1 MLVLVSGAAL
11 TQPAALAKVLER
23 DPRCAGHRF
32 VSAAPPHPPRPPDLQ
47 TEPLVDSITVARLA
61 ADLCACLPRGPE
73 ALATPS
79 ASASTP
85 TPIVLLLA
93 LPAAAHALGADPVP
107 LWQDQALRAAL
118 THLGWPYRLVV
129 GQGALAQT
137 AAALMALG
145 VATSVPAPFPASGMA
160 AERQR
165 LRALGCEKCSDPECE
180 HRLFTSLAGLQG

>member
-1 MLVLVSGAAL
+1 M
-11 TQPAALAKVLER
+11 
-23 DPRCAGHRF
+23 
-32 VSAAPPHPPRPPDLQ
+32 SAAPPHLHHSPNLQ

-61 ADLCACLPRGPE
+61 ADLCACLPRAPE

-79 ASASTP
+79 TSAS

-145 VATSVPAPFPASGMA
+145 VATSAPAPLPAGGMA

-180 HRLFTSLAGLQG
+180 HRLFTGLTGLQG